1 MSQVTVAYDA
11 MIEFVEDG
19 SQRYKMAEELEF
31 RGVKSLTFF
40 DVVLD
45 FILMDAFEDI
55 TDPPSTVLTV
65 INNRWLSDGVKE
77 RVRNSHTYLSIN
89 FNQVYIC
96 LVFPS

>member
-1 MSQVTVAYDA
+1 
-11 MIEFVEDG
+11 MIEFVEDS
-19 SQRYKMAEELEF
+19 SQRYKMAEELEY

-45 FILMDAFEDI
+45 FVLMDAFEDI

-77 RVRNSHTYLSIN
+77 RVRYSHTQLSISCN
-89 FNQVYIC
+89 
-96 LVFPS
+96 